1 MSACFIGVRVEE
13 FLARRRMISVLFER
27 FSTLDRFYPVVVPSL
42 SSKVV
47 LVTLPDVRSLRTRV
61 THVFGAELFTRMKC
75 FIFFSSSTLTR
86 LNEGYASVCLSRI
99 SPCLYGN
106 SIEIGGKL
114 AHAILLM
121 ERCTRFGW
129 ESLLRTSLSLS
140 LSNRYPLSDCLGIV
154 TSVQSSAPVR

>member
-61 THVFGAELFTRMKC
+61 THVFGAELFTRTKC
-75 FIFFSSSTLTR
+75 FIFFLFFNFDSIER
-86 LNEGYASVCLSRI
+86 RIRICLSFTHI
-99 SPCLYGN
+99 
-106 SIEIGGKL
+106 
-114 AHAILLM
+114 
-121 ERCTRFGW
+121 
-129 ESLLRTSLSLS
+129 
-140 LSNRYPLSDCLGIV
+140 PLFV
-154 TSVQSSAPVR
+154 WK

>member
-61 THVFGAELFTRMKC
+61 THGPSYLHERNAL
-75 FIFFSSSTLTR
+75 FFS
-86 LNEGYASVCLSRI
+86 
-99 SPCLYGN
+99 
-106 SIEIGGKL
+106 
-114 AHAILLM
+114 LLQ
-121 ERCTRFGW
+121 
-129 ESLLRTSLSLS
+129 L
-140 LSNRYPLSDCLGIV
+140 
-154 TSVQSSAPVR
+154 

>member
-61 THVFGAELFTRMKC
+61 THVFGAVIYTNEMLY
-75 FIFFSSSTLTR
+75 FFS
-86 LNEGYASVCLSRI
+86 
-99 SPCLYGN
+99 
-106 SIEIGGKL
+106 
-114 AHAILLM
+114 LLQ
-121 ERCTRFGW
+121 
-129 ESLLRTSLSLS
+129 L
-140 LSNRYPLSDCLGIV
+140 
-154 TSVQSSAPVR
+154 